1 VPQEQEE
8 ALEAVEAVLL
18 AEQAPVPVE
27 SLLLAVLQ
35 VSCTAYRTVLNVV
48 QQWTAC

>member
-1 VPQEQEE
+1 MPQEQEE

-27 SLLLAVLQ
+27 SLPLAVL
-35 VSCTAYRTVLNVV
+35 LNFNPAV
-48 QQWTAC
+48 AAFADAH